1 MRTRARYAV
10 ARYAAIPLAAA
21 LLLTGCGR
29 PGTAVTIDGE
39 RLTDAELATLVE
51 QFSALTGNALT
62 PGQLIGGVVQS
73 KATLAA
79 VQNNG
84 GGASVEEA
92 VAVLDRVAEG
102 NSAEAIDYSDEMIL
116 IARSQIAGAALEA
129 SDPKA
134 ASQAAEDVAAALQ
147 EMDVEINPRFGTWDP
162 EGVVNES
169 GTLDRVLAPVNP
181 FLLAPAE
188 GLSE

>member
-181 FLLAPAE
+181 FLLSPGE